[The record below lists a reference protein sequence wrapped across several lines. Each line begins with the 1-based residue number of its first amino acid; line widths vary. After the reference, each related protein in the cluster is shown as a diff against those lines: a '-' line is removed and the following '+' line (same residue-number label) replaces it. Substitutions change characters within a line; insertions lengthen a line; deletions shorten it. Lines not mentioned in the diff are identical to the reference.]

1 MNSISRQYYT
11 LLLLSILGVGLFKLP
26 TVHAHDLSTSA
37 SPNQPFSAQRTGL
50 CDFYGRCYRSAPAMY
65 GLVGG
70 GNEYEQPYL
79 FPSYPF
85 PGLIVVRPASCGK
98 YRYWNGERCVDARYQ
113 PPYVGPRW

>member
-26 TVHAHDLSTSA
+26 TVHAHDL
-37 SPNQPFSAQRTGL
+37 
-50 CDFYGRCYRSAPAMY
+50 Y
-65 GLVGG
+65 GLVGE
-70 GNEYEQPYL
+70 GNESEQPYL

-85 PGLIVVRPASCGK
+85 PVLIVVRPASCGK

-113 PPYVGPRW
+113 RPYVGPRW